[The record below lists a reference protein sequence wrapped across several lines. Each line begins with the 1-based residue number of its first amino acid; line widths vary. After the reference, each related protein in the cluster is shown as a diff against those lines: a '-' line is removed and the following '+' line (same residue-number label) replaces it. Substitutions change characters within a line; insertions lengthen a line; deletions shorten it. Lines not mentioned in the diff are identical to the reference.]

1 MTFACEFR
9 WHQTSKICSF
19 CHSLFNKMRGHRC
32 FSCIPSLNFSRRL
45 FLPNLIKSSPE
56 NLTTDPKFRQCFF
69 SGWSWWLKP
78 ILKNHQM
85 CIYIYTFGPIITT
98 SLGLGWWNIKCRKG
112 IRYWED
118 HWNTLNQQPQAP
130 TTNSLKKYICTLKRD
145 HFKRKS
151 LLPTVNFQRICQF
164 SGFEMQVGNLTLD
177 QAAYSIMAQVGGD
190 HSNRTFNSS
199 PFKVFKTWSFPFLGI
214 SKHFIHEIHEIELN
228 RYIS

>member
-1 MTFACEFR
+1 MFFMHTFVEFFEEVVSS
-9 WHQTSKICSF
+9 QLDQIESGE
-19 CHSLFNKMRGHRC
+19 FNHR
-32 FSCIPSLNFSRRL
+32 PKVQAM
-45 FLPNLIKSSPE
+45 FL
-56 NLTTDPKFRQCFF
+56 Q
-69 SGWSWWLKP
+69 WLKLVVEAYP
-78 ILKNHQM
+78 QKPPNVY
-85 CIYIYTFGPIITT
+85 IYIYTFGPIITT

-199 PFKVFKTWSFPFLGI
+199 PLKVFKTWSFPFLGI